1 VSLWHGKLECLTSE
15 KITNYPSLIFASK
28 VWSLPREWSSNK
40 VLTGVTLSV
49 VLLNVVAPFYESE
62 LLEEHA
68 FVSPFIIESTTEK
81 ICSFLNNFHNIR
93 RNELLILVWY

>member
-1 VSLWHGKLECLTSE
+1 
-15 KITNYPSLIFASK
+15 
-28 VWSLPREWSSNK
+28 

-62 LLEEHA
+62 LLKEHA

-81 ICSFLNNFHNIR
+81 ICSFFIIFITLY
-93 RNELLILVWY
+93 ETSS

>member
-15 KITNYPSLIFASK
+15 KVTNYPSLIFAGK
-28 VWSLPREWSSNK
+28 AGRLPRQWSNNK

-49 VLLNVVAPFYESE
+49 VWLNVVAPFCESE

-68 FVSPFIIESTTEK
+68 FVSPFIIEGTTEK
-81 ICSFLNNFHNIR
+81 ICSFL
-93 RNELLILVWY
+93 